1 MFSHQS
7 GGSGG
12 LRKNIHHHGGL
23 FFRELGSGSSFFGFE
38 IIGVIL
44 NGVFGWFGGRW
55 CCTGIRRR
63 SFGFDGNHSGKG
75 SSDLVVG
82 RTMMYFGRLLLIG
95 DGRNVSKAKWSHSI
109 ETEFWMTSDKAGVTN
124 CALKT
129 CHMDEC
135 FVAQWVCHGASLD
148 SVLTNVTISFIKQII
163 IILVAVQSIVS
174 THKTLQFILLFAT
187 YWTFQTILKL

>member
-1 MFSHQS
+1 MDLAS
-7 GGSGG
+7 
-12 LRKNIHHHGGL
+12 KETEI
-23 FFRELGSGSSFFGFE
+23 SSGFE
-38 IIGVIL
+38 RKYPDKNVL
-44 NGVFGWFGGRW
+44 SANH
-55 CCTGIRRR
+55 TGNEGYCI
-63 SFGFDGNHSGKG
+63 SLDLIANGNHSGKG

-95 DGRNVSKAKWSHSI
+95 DGRNVSKAKRSHSI